1 MVTDGV
7 EMGVLPGMGDI
18 PERTTPTHAVAP
30 EANAAGRRKRTSKKG
45 KRQPAETL
53 PVARVAVDMSLP
65 HLDRPFDYLV
75 PTTLDAT
82 AVPGCRVRV
91 RFAGQLVDG
100 FLLERAEQSDHE
112 GRLAYLER
120 VTSPEPVL
128 APEIAALA
136 REIADRYAGT
146 LADVLRLAIPPRHA
160 RVEAENPEAP
170 STTSSETDEETA
182 TGAEAAAD
190 ATSATDATPQGDE
203 GRPSAGPGLT
213 EDEQTG
219 ETTAGTT
226 PADHPASA
234 DHPMSPVDEGQA
246 HETGRDSGE
255 PETSTASPGQA
266 TEAAGDVVAARGAES
281 PVAEGE
287 TDVGT
292 PHGGHGSAGDTEAAA
307 NGPETAAGTA
317 PAAPSAGGA
326 GSPPGVASA
335 ESGEVPSRRP
345 VATAGGAGAPT
356 GEGEASAGGSASMD
370 ERQVAASVA
379 RGGSAEIAE
388 APARVVLSRGSVASA
403 GEAPVEAGPWEAYP
417 AGVSF
422 LGALQ
427 AGRAPRAVWSALPG
441 GDWTA
446 AVARAAHATLTGGRG
461 VLIVVADGR
470 DVARMDAALAGE
482 LGPGRHVALTAELG
496 PAERYRRWLAVRRG
510 RVKAVVGTRAAI
522 FAPVRDLGLV
532 VLWDDGDDVHA
543 EPHAPYPHA
552 REVLALR
559 AHRANAG
566 ALIGGFTRT
575 TDSTQLVAAGWAHP
589 LVPDRE
595 RLRGSMA
602 YIRPSGDDADLAR
615 DEAARSA
622 RLPHLAFRT
631 ARQGLEHGP
640 VLVQVPR
647 RGYVPAL
654 ACSRCRGPARCSEC
668 EGPLSLRSSHAAPYC
683 RWCGRIAGA
692 WTCPECGG
700 RQVRAVVVGARRT
713 AEELG
718 RAFPGVPVRT
728 SGRDG
733 VLAEVTGEPALVV
746 ATPGAEPVA
755 EGGYAA
761 ALLLDGWV
769 LLGRADLRAGE
780 EALRRWM
787 NAAALVRPR
796 GPVIVLAD
804 GSLTPVQA
812 LIRWDAVTYAERE
825 LEERRELGFPP
836 AVRMASLTGTP
847 QSIRELVDAA
857 GLPEDAEVL
866 GPVELD
872 DGQER
877 ALVRVDRARGVALS
891 RLLKAA
897 QATRSTRKTTEVV
910 RVRVDPLELI

>member
-1 MVTDGV
+1 
-7 EMGVLPGMGDI
+7 
-18 PERTTPTHAVAP
+18 
-30 EANAAGRRKRTSKKG
+30 
-45 KRQPAETL
+45 
-53 PVARVAVDMSLP
+53 MSLP

-75 PTTLDAT
+75 PTTLDVA

-120 VTSPEPVL
+120 VTSSEPVL

-160 RVEAENPEAP
+160 RVEAENPDSPSSTKMVEEDDEAGEEAGVTEVAAEAGSQLDGAR
-170 STTSSETDEETA
+170 STDGTETPPAREPVTGGESTAEETA
-182 TGAEAAAD
+182 AVADEPIEGAPADENAGRERHDGSRSDGVKETSAAGPEAAPDAEESPEHENVGESGALPGRRRTKAGTASLDPAD
-190 ATSATDATPQGDE
+190 AEEPEPPDSGQVARDAAPGSLADAPEEPARVRVADGYGVIPGERLATSSTPEGMAEGHAAASDDDAGVSDGPP
-203 GRPSAGPGLT
+203 RPS
-213 EDEQTG
+213 
-219 ETTAGTT
+219 
-226 PADHPASA
+226 
-234 DHPMSPVDEGQA
+234 
-246 HETGRDSGE
+246 
-255 PETSTASPGQA
+255 
-266 TEAAGDVVAARGAES
+266 
-281 PVAEGE
+281 
-287 TDVGT
+287 
-292 PHGGHGSAGDTEAAA
+292 GGHG
-307 NGPETAAGTA
+307 
-317 PAAPSAGGA
+317 
-326 GSPPGVASA
+326 
-335 ESGEVPSRRP
+335 P
-345 VATAGGAGAPT
+345 VSGGAGAASGGGDAGASGGQGGVSEVRGAASQGQGVVS
-356 GEGEASAGGSASMD
+356 GEHGAVAGGHAAGAE
-370 ERQVAASVA
+370 ERGVVADA
-379 RGGSAEIAE
+379 RGAVSGRRAGGDVGS
-388 APARVVLSRGSVASA
+388 PPVSGGQVTSVPGGSV
-403 GEAPVEAGPWEAYP
+403 EVGPWEAYP
-417 AGVSF
+417 AGAAF

-427 AGRAPRAVWSALPG
+427 DRRAPRAVWSALPG
-441 GDWTA
+441 GDWTVE
-446 AVARAAHATLTGGRG
+446 VARAASATLAGGRG

-470 DVARMDAALAGE
+470 DVARVDAALVGE
-482 LGPGRHVALTAELG
+482 LGAGRHVALTAELG

-510 RVKAVVGTRAAI
+510 RVAVVVGTRAAI
-522 FAPVRDLGLV
+522 FAPVKDLGLV

-559 AHRANAG
+559 AHRAKAG

-575 TDSTQLVAAGWAHP
+575 TDATQLVVAGWAHP
-589 LVPDRE
+589 LVPDRG

-602 YIRPSGDDADLAR
+602 YIRPSGDDVELAR

-622 RLPHLAFRT
+622 RLPHVAFRA

-692 WTCPECGG
+692 WACPECGG

-718 RAFPGVPVRT
+718 RAFPGIPVRT

-733 VLAEVTGEPALVV
+733 VLADVTGEPALVV

-812 LIRWDAVTYAERE
+812 LIRWD
-825 LEERRELGFPP
+825 
-836 AVRMASLTGTP
+836 
-847 QSIRELVDAA
+847 
-857 GLPEDAEVL
+857 
-866 GPVELD
+866 PV
-872 DGQER
+872 
-877 ALVRVDRARGVALS
+877 
-891 RLLKAA
+891 
-897 QATRSTRKTTEVV
+897 
-910 RVRVDPLELI
+910 